1 MHWVQYWHQEIIKKE
16 KSQVRMQKQGAT
28 PYSARLQK
36 MLLEGQGR
44 MVTFNNVPQVH
55 EGKAQGISHGKH
67 SALPCKVLP

>member
-1 MHWVQYWHQEIIKKE
+1 
-16 KSQVRMQKQGAT
+16 MQKQGAT

-55 EGKAQGISHGKH
+55 EGKAQGISYGKH